1 MKHRSPA
8 AFFTTGTL
16 AALLLSLAM
25 PALAGTAADIRALQ
39 QEVETLKQSQAKL
52 QAEVAELKKL
62 VQQGARAAPSP
73 PAFEPADLLVGNSAT
88 LGKASA
94 PVTLFEFTDYQ
105 CPYCR
110 RHATQVMPQLV
121 KQYVDSGRL
130 RIVMREFPIQGL
142 HPRAVAASASA
153 LCAGAQGKYMVMHDL
168 LFANQRALD
177 EKNLLEYA
185 DEIGLD
191 DSAYISC
198 LADPA
203 TANRIN
209 ASLSEGQALG
219 ISGTPSFVAGLT
231 DPDNTDKVRVT
242 RYIRGA
248 RPLADFQ
255 ETIESLLG
263 EAAEN

>member
-1 MKHRSPA
+1 MKHW
-8 AFFTTGTL
+8 L
-16 AALLLSLAM
+16 V
-25 PALAGTAADIRALQ
+25 PALATLALLPLSGGNALAGSAADIRALQ
-39 QEVETLKQSQAKL
+39 QEIETLKQSQAKL

-62 VQQGARAAPSP
+62 VQQGGRAAPSP
-73 PAFEPADLLVGNSAT
+73 TAFEPADLVVGNSAT
-88 LGKASA
+88 LGEASA

-105 CPYCR
+105 CPFCR

-121 KQYVDSGRL
+121 RQYVDSGRL

-142 HPRAVAASASA
+142 HPRAVAASAAA
-153 LCAGAQGKYMVMHDL
+153 LCAGAQGKYMAMHDL
-168 LFANQRALD
+168 LFENQRALD

-191 DSAYISC
+191 DSTYINC

-203 TANRIN
+203 TANTIN

-231 DPDNTDKVRVT
+231 DPENTDKVRVS

-255 ETIESLLG
+255 ETIEALLG
-263 EAAEN
+263 EAAEQ